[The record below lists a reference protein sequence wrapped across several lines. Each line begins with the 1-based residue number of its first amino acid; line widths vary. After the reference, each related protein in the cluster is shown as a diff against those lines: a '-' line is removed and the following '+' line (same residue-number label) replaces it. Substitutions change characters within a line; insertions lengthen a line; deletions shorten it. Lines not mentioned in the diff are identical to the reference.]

1 MADRLVVGIYPASEP
16 QTLQQAVSA
25 QPGLDVN
32 RMRVLTNDERT
43 KDHEESGLHFV
54 HVIREEDAMN
64 RDPRYTH
71 DTGEIT
77 DFGGTDVPGI
87 NWGANLSSFYSGE
100 GTNLLIELGIPDDEA
115 ENFSDAI
122 EEDRYVVLYNA
133 GDDTAKAE
141 AALKA
146 AGLKNVHT
154 FEQDSSSRG

>member
-1 MADRLVVGIYPASEP
+1 MADRLVVGIFPTCDP
-16 QTLQQAVSA
+16 QALQEAVSA
-25 QPGLDVN
+25 QPTIDVN
-32 RMRVLTNDERT
+32 KMRVITNDERT

-54 HVIREEDAMN
+54 HVIEEESALD

-71 DTGEIT
+71 DTGIMS

-122 EEDRYVVLYNA
+122 EEDRCVVIYNS
-133 GDDTAKAE
+133 GNDNPE
-141 AALKA
+141 IVESALKA

-154 FEQDSSSRG
+154 F